1 MNTTN
6 IEKLIFDCCVVDTE
20 NYAKLYESSVIPDM
34 FDEYKD
40 MFIFAEKYSKVHGLG
55 PSLDAMQIEFP
66 NYVWDFPPCEPLSYY
81 IEQLKKN
88 YSFLLTLKAVQEAYS
103 CLNSRDVDKAVD
115 YLRNAVREIEDA
127 NTSESDLDWNTSA
140 EIRYQKY
147 LELQDKQG
155 IDGYRTPFNTLDE
168 ATQGFHDSELILIV
182 ARQGVGK
189 TWLTNIFA
197 HENVKNGVNV
207 LYFTKEM
214 PSWQVA
220 RRFDALQFDLN
231 YQELR
236 SGRLTQDKETE
247 WRSKLDTLKDGKL
260 HIIGE
265 ESGGVSHVAAKIE
278 RYKPDIVYI
287 DGMYLMDDD
296 QKARDGWQRLLNIS
310 RDLKKL
316 SKKACVP
323 IVATVQFNR
332 QADNT
337 KGNSANISGGDIARD
352 ADVILGLFQD
362 EDQAI
367 NKRMT
372 LKVLKQREGSRP
384 EIECDWD
391 IGNMK
396 FGEIEDGFTNGVSW

>member
-1 MNTTN
+1 MKD
-6 IEKLIFDCCVVDTE
+6 IERIIFDKIVMDPE
-20 NYAKLYESSVIPDM
+20 NYAELYESGVTAEM
-34 FDEYKD
+34 FSGHYKD
-40 MFIFAEKYSKVHGLG
+40 MFEFAQRFTKVHGLG
-55 PSLDAMQIEFP
+55 PSSDAMQIEFP
-66 NYVWDFPPCEPLSYY
+66 DYEWDFPPSEPLSYY
-81 IEQLKKN
+81 VEQLKKQ
-88 YSFLLTLKAVQEAYS
+88 YSFTLTLKAVQEAYNS
-103 CLNSRDVDKAVD
+103 LNSRDVDKAVD
-115 YLRNAVREIEDA
+115 HLRNAVREIEDA
-127 NTSESDLDWNTSA
+127 NTSESDLDWNASA
-140 EIRYQKY
+140 ELRYQKY
-147 LELQDKQG
+147 LELQDKEG

-182 ARQGVGK
+182 ARQGIGK

-197 HENVKNGVNV
+197 HANIKNGVNV

-220 RRFDALQFDLN
+220 RRFDALQFQLN

-236 SGRLTQDKETE
+236 SGKLNPNKQSE
-247 WRSKLDTLKDGKL
+247 WKSQLNTLNDGKL
-260 HIIGE
+260 NIIGE

-278 RYKPDIVYI
+278 RYRPDIVYI

-296 QKARDGWQRLLNIS
+296 QRARDGWQRLLNIS

-316 SKKACVP
+316 AKKSCVP
-323 IVATVQFNR
+323 IIATVQFNR

-396 FGEIEDGFTNGVSW
+396 FGEIQDEFTAGVEW